1 MFKIV
6 LFVPVTNKEEVKR
19 AMFVAGAGV
28 QGAYE
33 NCSFEVIG
41 TGQFRPRRGAR
52 PAIGSVDELEQVQE
66 ARVEM
71 LCPAD
76 CLGRVIRALRET
88 HPYEEP
94 AYDIIQTIDPS
105 EYA

>member
-6 LFVPVTNKEEVKR
+6 VFIPLEAKERVKQ

-33 NCSFEVIG
+33 NCSFEMVG
-41 TGQFRPRRGAR
+41 TGQFRPLEGAN
-52 PAIGSVDELEQVQE
+52 PTIGSVGELELVAE

-71 LCPAD
+71 LCHAD
-76 CLGRVIRALRET
+76 CLKKVVRAMRES

-94 AYDIIQTIDPS
+94 AYDIIQTIDPDQ
-105 EYA
+105 YA

>member
-6 LFVPVTNKEEVKR
+6 VFIPVESKEEVKR

-33 NCSFEVIG
+33 NCSFETIG
-41 TGQFRPRRGAR
+41 VGQFLPRQGAK
-52 PAIGSVDELEQVQE
+52 PAVGEVDKLEYVQE

-71 LCPAD
+71 LCHPD
-76 CLGRVIRALRET
+76 NLKRVIRALCEA

-94 AYDIIQTIDPS
+94 AYDIIQTINPD

>member
-6 LFVPVTNKEEVKR
+6 LFVPVASKEEVKR

-41 TGQFRPRRGAR
+41 TGQFRPLQGAS
-52 PAIGSVDELEQVQE
+52 PAIGSVGELERVEE

-71 LCPAD
+71 LCPAE
-76 CLGRVIRALRET
+76 CLGRVIRALKAA

-94 AYDIIQTIDPS
+94 AYDIIQTIDS
-105 EYA
+105 EEYT

>member
-6 LFVPVTNKEEVKR
+6 LFVPVANKEEVKR

-33 NCSFEVIG
+33 NCSFEMIG
-41 TGQFRPRRGAR
+41 TGQFRPLQGAS
-52 PAIGSVDELEQVQE
+52 PAIGRVGELERVEE

-71 LCPAD
+71 LCPAE
-76 CLGRVIRALRET
+76 CLGRVIRALRAA

-94 AYDIIQTIDPS
+94 AYDIIQTIDS
-105 EYA
+105 EEYT